1 MNVGKIGK
9 KGQIVIPKEIR
20 KNYNIKTGDAIL
32 FKVQEGKLILEK
44 IQEKM
49 KDILKSSK
57 PIEQSIAF
65 QKRLRDEWEWK
76 HV

>member
-1 MNVGKIGK
+1 M
-9 KGQIVIPKEIR
+9 
-20 KNYNIKTGDAIL
+20 
-32 FKVQEGKLILEK
+32 LEK

-65 QKRLRDEWEWK
+65 QKRLRDEWE
-76 HV
+76 